1 MSTKRK
7 WWSAIGLISLLGLP
21 MTNAAAGL
29 IGYVKLDHISR
40 VIPAGGGG
48 LSQFQIDGYLGADGN
63 ATASEIFGP
72 AGTGSYVYATCMEYD
87 QTWSTSSTWYAIY
100 DNLVGQPSA
109 TGNING
115 DEAALIERVLTT
127 EFGTS
132 FDGTESQADIAAL
145 QALVWEAGEGGDP
158 LDDFSDGDVAGRGT
172 GGASTAEGWIG
183 TYAAGLDQVTA
194 YALVT
199 QGRSNDG
206 SFYDLRRQDFM
217 TYLPSA
223 DEAPPIPVPAPILLT
238 GIGLLGL
245 HRFSRKRA

>member
-7 WWSAIGLISLLGLP
+7 WWPAIGLISLLGLP

-29 IGYVKLDHISR
+29 IGYVKLDHINR

-48 LSQFQIDGYLGADGN
+48 LSQFQIDEYLGADGN
-63 ATASEIFGP
+63 ATASEIFGA

-115 DEAALIERVLTT
+115 DEAALIERVLTS
-127 EFGTS
+127 EFGKS

-145 QALVWEAGEGGDP
+145 QALLWEAGASGNP
-158 LDDFSDGDVAGRGT
+158 LDDFVDGQVDPRGT
-172 GGASTAEGWIG
+172 TGKSTAEGWIS
-183 TYAAGLDQVTA
+183 TYATTGLDQVIA

-199 QGRSNDG
+199 QKLENGVFADKG
-206 SFYDLRRQDFM
+206 KQDFM
-217 TYLPSA
+217 TFLPGT
-223 DEAPPIPVPAPILLT
+223 DDAPGIPVPAPILLT

-245 HRFSRKRA
+245 YRFSRNRE